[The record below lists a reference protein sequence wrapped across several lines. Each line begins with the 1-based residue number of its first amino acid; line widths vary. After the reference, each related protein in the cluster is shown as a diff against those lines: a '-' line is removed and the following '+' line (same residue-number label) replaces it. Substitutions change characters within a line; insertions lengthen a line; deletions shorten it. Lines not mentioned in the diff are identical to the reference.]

1 VRVFGLILAG
11 GQATRLGGVDKPL
24 LPLGGRKIIDFLLER
39 VRPQVLGVAISA
51 NGDPARYAAYE
62 CAVLAD
68 RIAGR
73 GPLGGVLRGLEWA
86 EEQGADALLTVPG
99 DTPFVPE
106 NLAARLSPGPAC
118 AENAS
123 GPHFPVALWPITV
136 RKNLAAWLA
145 SQQSGRVSAFGAL
158 IGLRRVWFDDAGD
171 PFQNINTPADLE
183 AALRN
188 V

>member
-1 VRVFGLILAG
+1 MRVLGLILAG
-11 GQATRLGGVDKPL
+11 GLGTRMGGVEKPL
-24 LPLGGRKIIDFLLER
+24 LPLGGRQIIDFVLER
-39 VRPQVLGVAISA
+39 VRPQVSALAISA
-51 NGDPARYAAYE
+51 NCDPARYAAYT
-62 CAVLAD
+62 CPVLAD

-86 EEQGADALLTVPG
+86 EEHGADALLTVPG

-118 AENAS
+118 AESAT
-123 GPHFPVALWPITV
+123 GAHFPVALWPITA
-136 RKNLAAWLA
+136 RKTLADWLA
-145 SQQSGRVSAFGAL
+145 SQTSGRVSSFGAL
-158 IGLRRVWFDDAGD
+158 IGLRKIWFEGPGD

-183 AALRN
+183 AAQRN